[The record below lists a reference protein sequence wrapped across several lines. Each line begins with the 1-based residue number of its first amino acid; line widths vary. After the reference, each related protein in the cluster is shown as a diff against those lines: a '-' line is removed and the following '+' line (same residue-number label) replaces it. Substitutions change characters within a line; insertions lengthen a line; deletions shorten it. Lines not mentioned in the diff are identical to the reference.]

1 MAVTR
6 TVTAKSSEAIDMA
19 AKALTDCAPESRPL
33 GIFDDESSRA
43 EVMAHAALSGRIG
56 VRTTTEGALWEAS
69 TLGAP
74 AATSL
79 LANLDEN
86 VSLRRS
92 AARVKLLVRVYRH
105 IKKVRIRNP
114 LILSAMFRDVLSQIN
129 DGDPDAIDREAVLS
143 QHSRDQAEL
152 QTLLNLWENLCSK
165 EHEARD
171 KTLEG
176 LAHSLRGPVVY
187 LYWGRQSPPI
197 ARFLAAVARSG
208 NDATMIKANLD
219 DKSQALDR
227 LWSGASLGD
236 DQEHCLPTPYLYHA
250 ESIEEAAQ
258 ASLAIV
264 GEWRDLLANGKGSIG
279 LVGHDRL
286 LVRRVH
292 SLFLQAGLNITDR
305 SGWLA
310 RNLLVGRAL
319 IAVASVPGSAKEMA
333 SLLQQVMAHGKEGG
347 WWKLPRMLADPS
359 RSLDIGLPN
368 LEALVDEF
376 SRSSE
381 MPPADWFNKLA
392 DTTTLSPLK
401 EFFEGDT
408 AGESLRGLLRLLA
421 SEFSDQGSDADLGM
435 HDIRG
440 LLVGA
445 LWDTAIISD
454 TASSNI
460 QLVGPGLFSTQHFD
474 ALLLLG
480 ANESNLPQDPSPG
493 FFSRDVLQSL
503 GLPTPEDNLTWNRQ
517 ATALRLAHHDHL
529 AAVWSGAAG
538 ASPYLELMKPKMYYR
553 LPRPWAG
560 VDGIGD
566 AISGHSASMHE
577 TPRNISPSGFATL
590 LSCPYRYHSHKGLGL
605 EQDRKRILNSRD
617 EYGSFVHE
625 ILAHFHHAIMR
636 NPELDYSKELQRLT
650 ELAAMGS
657 LPELEGGLRNDSA
670 KQSPETRQLNAWEW
684 SHVLGTYVA
693 EMRRLSETDFVG
705 IEAVEKNIE
714 ATVMVGDQEVLIR
727 GTCDR
732 MDRHQVFGKTIISVV
747 DFKTGNMNK
756 YKDPLENPQLPIYIA
771 MSGTKSGWEQ
781 SAYWGFQMS
790 AGQVRPEIVRLNQQ
804 DPEMA
809 DSVLDDIASIL
820 KEACIDGTTMPANGA
835 PSTCSHCPYKGLCR
849 KEHWLRE
856 SRANQ

>member
-1 MAVTR
+1 
-6 TVTAKSSEAIDMA
+6 MA
-19 AKALTDCAPESRPL
+19 AKALADCAPESRPL

-43 EVMAHAALSGRIG
+43 EVLAHAALSGRIG

-86 VSLRRS
+86 VALRRS

-105 IKKVRIRNP
+105 IKRVSIRNP
-114 LILSAMFRDVLSQIN
+114 LILSAMFRDVLSQLN
-129 DGDPDAIDREAVLS
+129 DGDPGAIDGEAVLS
-143 QHSRDQAEL
+143 RHSRDQAEL
-152 QTLLNLWENLCSK
+152 QTLLNLWEELCAK

-176 LAHSLRGPVVY
+176 LARSLRGPVVY
-187 LYWGRQSPPI
+187 LYWGRPSPPI
-197 ARFLAAVARSG
+197 ARFLDAAAKCG

-219 DKSQALDR
+219 DKSQALES
-227 LWSGASLGD
+227 LWSGTSQVND
-236 DQEHCLPTPYLYHA
+236 PFPSLPTPCLYHA

-264 GEWRDLLANGKGSIG
+264 GKWQDLLASNKGTIG

-292 SLFLQAGLNITDR
+292 SLFLQAGLHITDR

-319 IAVASVPGSAKEMA
+319 LAVASAPGNAKEMA
-333 SLLQQVMAHGKEGG
+333 ARLQQVLAHGKKGG

-359 RSLDIGLPN
+359 RSLDLDLPD
-368 LEALVDEF
+368 LEALVDDF

-381 MPPADWFNKLA
+381 MPPADWFDKLA
-392 DTTTLSPLK
+392 DTTTLSPLE

-421 SEFSDQGSDADLGM
+421 SEFSDQGNDADLGM
-435 HDIRG
+435 HDVRG

-445 LWDTAIISD
+445 LWDTALISD
-454 TASSNI
+454 TASSDI
-460 QLVGPGLFSTQHFD
+460 QLVGPGLFSTQRFD

-480 ANESNLPQDPSPG
+480 ANENNLPQDSSAG

-503 GLPTPEDNLTWNRQ
+503 GLPTPEENLAWNRQ
-517 ATALRLAHHDHL
+517 ATALRLAHHDRL

-538 ASPYLELMKPKMYYR
+538 ASPYLELMKPTMYER
-553 LPRPWAG
+553 LPRPWEG
-560 VDGIGD
+560 VDGIGN

-605 EQDRKRILNSRD
+605 EQDRRRTLNSRD

-625 ILAHFHHAIMR
+625 ILAHFHQAVMR
-636 NPELDYSKELQRLT
+636 DPELDYSEELQRLT
-650 ELAAMGS
+650 ELAAMGNM
-657 LPELEGGLRNDSA
+657 PEIEGGLRNDSA
-670 KQSPETRQLNAWEW
+670 EQSPETRRLNAWEW

-693 EMRRLSETDFVG
+693 EMRKLSETDFVG

-714 ATVMVGDQEVLIR
+714 ATVRVGDKEVLIR

-732 MDRHQVFGKTIISVV
+732 MDRHQVYGQTIISVV
-747 DFKTGNMNK
+747 DFKTGNMSK

-790 AGQVRPEIVRLNQQ
+790 TGQVRPEIVRLDKQ

-820 KEACIDGTTMPANGA
+820 KEACMDGTPMPANGT
-835 PSTCSHCPYKGLCR
+835 PGTCSHCPYKGLCR

-856 SRANQ
+856 ASASQ